1 LAKLARKKITIVWR
15 MSGFFVFCL
24 LLTHLLTRRPLM
36 FKGKKKNGK
45 THPPL
50 LVEERERDPFCYS
63 LFIKYKIRNSFFS
76 FIFNKCRGNKER
88 ERPIFSSS
96 FVKNRNRKKPNVLP
110 LEKKLSH
117 TKFLA

>member
-50 LVEERERDPFCYS
+50 LVEERERETHFVTLYSSNTKSGTHFFHSFSTNAEETKKEKDPFFPLHLS
-63 LFIKYKIRNSFFS
+63 KIEIERNPTFS
-76 FIFNKCRGNKER
+76 
-88 ERPIFSSS
+88 P
-96 FVKNRNRKKPNVLP
+96 
-110 LEKKLSH
+110 
-117 TKFLA
+117 